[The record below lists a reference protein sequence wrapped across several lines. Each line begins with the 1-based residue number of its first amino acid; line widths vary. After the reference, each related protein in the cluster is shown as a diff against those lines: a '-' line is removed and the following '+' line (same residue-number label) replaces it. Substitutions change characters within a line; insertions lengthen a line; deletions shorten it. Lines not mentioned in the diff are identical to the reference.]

1 MWSTI
6 LKEAVIYKMYLLTG
20 FPRLMENM
28 GNQLV
33 VCFERLVLIFLSYM
47 YVEKKAQGLYI
58 D

>member
-1 MWSTI
+1 
-6 LKEAVIYKMYLLTG
+6 MYLLTG
-20 FPRLMENM
+20 FPRIMENM